1 MKILHAASEMYPLVS
16 TGGLS
21 SVVGALPDALN
32 MIDEVEASVI
42 IPFYS
47 DIDTDLF
54 EVVWLPPEKTFLGES
69 FGLARTQVRGLTVF
83 LVAKDEFFGR
93 TGIYGPDPGSSWDD
107 NAARFSFFSRAVAS
121 ISNLDGFVPDIIHCH
136 DWQTSLVPVYLRE
149 VDTATVLTI
158 HNLQFQ
164 GRFPSADYPFA
175 HLPDTLYRM
184 DGLEFWG
191 DWNSLKGGII
201 FADQIT
207 TVSPTYAREITTKEF
222 GCDLDG
228 VLREYS
234 QKLTGILNGID
245 TSLWDPATDE
255 QIPRNY
261 LIGQME
267 GKSICKKQ
275 LASELGL
282 KTSSGAPLL
291 GMVTRLTSQKGIDLV
306 TSEMDKLLQ
315 MDFSLAILGT
325 GEPWAEEALLD
336 AAGNNP
342 HRVSVTIDYNDSF
355 ARRIFAGSDVFLMPS
370 AFEPCGL
377 GQMMAMRYGTVPL
390 VRAVGGLSD
399 SVSDDSGFSFAGG
412 AEEFITELAN
422 LLEIWNDK
430 RKWAWFRRRCMGKD
444 FSWNSS
450 IDGYLDVYRKTLRG
464 DNR

>member
-1 MKILHAASEMYPLVS
+1 MKVLHAASEMYPLAS

-32 MIDEVEASVI
+32 RIDNIETAVV

-47 DIDTDLF
+47 DIDTDLH
-54 EVVWLPPEKTFLGES
+54 EITWLSPEKTFLGES
-69 FGLARTQVRGLTVF
+69 FGLASTQIHGLTVF
-83 LVAKDEFFGR
+83 LVSKDEFFGR
-93 TGIYGPDPGSSWDD
+93 KGMYGPSAGSSWDD

-121 ISNLDGFVPDIIHCH
+121 ISSLDGFVPDIIHCH
-136 DWQTSLVPVYLRE
+136 DWQTSLIPVYLRE

-164 GRFPSADYPFA
+164 GRFPSSDYPFTF
-175 HLPDTLYRM
+175 LPDTLYRI

-207 TVSPTYAREITTKEF
+207 TVSPTYSEEIKTPEF
-222 GCDLDG
+222 GCDMDG

-234 QKLTGILNGID
+234 HKLTGILNGID
-245 TSLWDPATDE
+245 TSLWDPATDVK
-255 QIPRNY
+255 ISRNY
-261 LIGQME
+261 LIGRME

-275 LASELGL
+275 LCSELGL
-282 KTSSGAPLL
+282 KPSQKAPLL

-306 TSEMDKLLQ
+306 TAEIEKLLQ
-315 MDFSLAILGT
+315 MDFSLVILGT
-325 GEPWAEEALLD
+325 GDPWAENALLD
-336 AAGNNP
+336 AAKKNP
-342 HRVSVTIDYNDSF
+342 ERISVTIAYNDSF

-370 AFEPCGL
+370 VFEPCGL

-399 SVSDDSGFSFAGG
+399 SVPDNSGFSFSGG
-412 AEEFITELAN
+412 SNEFIAELAN
-422 LLEIWNDK
+422 LLENWNDK
-430 RKWAWFRRRCMGKD
+430 RKWAWLRRRCMATD

-450 IDGYLDVYRKTLRG
+450 IKGYLDVYEKTLEG
-464 DNR
+464 ENR